1 MLSNTPSP
9 KSTAVCMPSRGA
21 AHLKLILIPCS
32 MDGWLRNWCLF
43 YYGSILY
50 IVYVSCANNNIF
62 LCVAMSVIQR
72 SLQWWKRKNN
82 IKIKIEKWCSPSPLF
97 TAPIALIMPTPDDK
111 EEGNNY
117 LPQYHAPGTC
127 PYFRQ
132 APDLVKAPLPLCLP
146 SH

>member
-1 MLSNTPSP
+1 MDQYYISYMFRVLIIIYSFECGYVRDKT
-9 KSTAVCMPSRGA
+9 KSTVM
-21 AHLKLILIPCS
+21 KT
-32 MDGWLRNWCLF
+32 
-43 YYGSILY
+43 
-50 IVYVSCANNNIF
+50 
-62 LCVAMSVIQR
+62 
-72 SLQWWKRKNN
+72 KKKKKN
-82 IKIKIEKWCSPSPLF
+82 EKWCSPSPLF

-117 LPQYHAPGTC
+117 LPQYHVPGTC